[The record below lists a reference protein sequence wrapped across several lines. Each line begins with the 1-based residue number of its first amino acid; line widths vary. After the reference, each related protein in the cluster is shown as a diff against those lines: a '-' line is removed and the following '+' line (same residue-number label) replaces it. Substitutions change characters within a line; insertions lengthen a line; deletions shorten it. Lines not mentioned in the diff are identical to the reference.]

1 MTLNDKSDAKLMHYT
16 PLHLDSN
23 PLLVTG
29 IQKVRLLGRNS
40 YELIKLSDL

>member
-1 MTLNDKSDAKLMHYT
+1 MTLNDKSEAKLMHYT
-16 PLHLDSN
+16 PLLLDSN

-40 YELIKLSDL
+40 YELIKLPDL